1 MLSSIIYTQNDHNLG
16 LKGKLRKT
24 KRANAQ
30 KQSTGE
36 MKRREKKHTRAYR
49 GQRISIFSLIDGKTV
64 RNVASGNGWGR
75 K

>member
-30 KQSTGE
+30 KQSTGK
-36 MKRREKKHTRAYR
+36 MKRREKNTHEHTEVGELPFLA
-49 GQRISIFSLIDGKTV
+49 
-64 RNVASGNGWGR
+64 
-75 K
+75 